1 MIMLDKKKRKK
12 NQRYQPSEMNV
23 PFTIF
28 SKVDLSDEGR
38 RPKLELSAVHKGLGL
53 AYKPSNKDLALL
65 GTRFEQTSL
74 TLVIPQMNRNIVDTS
89 MVVKINDIRL
99 SRTGYFEIDEV
110 VPDITNGRFMKLIVH
125 KTKQPLGLF
134 EEV

>member
-1 MIMLDKKKRKK
+1 MLDKKKRKK

-28 SKVDLSDEGR
+28 SKFDSADDGR
-38 RPKLELSAVHKGLGL
+38 KPKYKLSAMYKGLGL

-65 GTRFEQTSL
+65 GTRFNQTSL
-74 TLVIPQMNRNIVDTS
+74 TLVMPQLSRSIVDIS

-99 SRTGYFEIDEV
+99 GVTGYFEIDEV
-110 VPDITNGRFMKLIVH
+110 VPDITNGRFMKVLIH
-125 KTKQPLGLF
+125 KTTQPLSLF
-134 EEV
+134 AEV